1 MGISAYSALG
11 VWLQLGG
18 GGGTM
23 KIGGCRIR
31 VPVFGR
37 QKSGFFRVRYGK
49 VVVSYLHLAIGI

>member
-1 MGISAYSALG
+1 
-11 VWLQLGG
+11 
-18 GGGTM
+18 M